1 MAYDEKLAARVCTLL
16 ADRSDVTERRMF
28 GGLTFLVGGHMCCGV
43 QGDELILRLGP
54 EGAEEALASPHA
66 RPMDFTGR
74 PLSGFV
80 TVRRRGLTGRALE
93 RWVVRAVAW
102 AESLPPKAPRRA
114 QRGNQSTRGR
124 FRAQPAT

>member
-1 MAYDEKLAARVCTLL
+1 MAFDENLAERVRALL
-16 ADRSDVTERRMF
+16 ASRTDVVERPMF

-54 EGAEEALASPHA
+54 DGADGALARPHV

-80 TVRRRGLTGRALE
+80 TVGHQGLSAPALK
-93 RWVVRAVAW
+93 RWVAEAVAW
-102 AESLPPKAPRRA
+102 AESLPPKVPRRPSERPRVTTA
-114 QRGNQSTRGR
+114 RR
-124 FRAQPAT
+124 

>member
-1 MAYDEKLAARVCTLL
+1 MAFDETLAGRVRTCL

-54 EGAEEALASPHA
+54 DAADEALSRPHV

-74 PLSGFV
+74 PLTGFV
-80 TVRRRGLTGRALE
+80 TVGPGGLKGNSLR
-93 RWVVRAVAW
+93 RWVEQAAKF
-102 AESLPPKAPRRA
+102 AESLPPKQTKVRGGRKQQREDRTARR
-114 QRGNQSTRGR
+114 TR
-124 FRAQPAT
+124 

>member
-1 MAYDEKLAARVCTLL
+1 MAYDEKLAARVRMLL
-16 ADRSDVTERRMF
+16 ADRPDVTERRMF
-28 GGLTFLVGGHMCCGV
+28 GGLTFLLGGHMCCGV

-54 EGAEEALASPHA
+54 AGAEEALASPHA

-93 RWVVRAVAW
+93 RWVAEAVAL
-102 AESLPPKAPRRA
+102 AESLLPKAPRRA
-114 QRGNQSTRGR
+114 Q
-124 FRAQPAT
+124 